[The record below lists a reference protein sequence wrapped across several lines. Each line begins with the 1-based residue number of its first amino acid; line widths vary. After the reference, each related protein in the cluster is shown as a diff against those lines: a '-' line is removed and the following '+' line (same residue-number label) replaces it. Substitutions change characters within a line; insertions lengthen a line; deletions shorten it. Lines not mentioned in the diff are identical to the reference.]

1 MAFAAS
7 ERRRIGGSG
16 LRSDRFITNVT
27 RPSRRRASINSLD
40 GHQPLSA
47 GIRVSSHHLVPQS
60 SCELL
65 PMLVAGESR
74 VDGDVW
80 PGWGRR
86 RPGWPSSRRTSTS
99 GKSPESEGD
108 ALVACYGRI
117 MHPPP
122 QSATCRDLRGA
133 RAELAALGPGEP
145 NTSAGVLRRRAGW
158 SGTARARWAQEGACL
173 SDGSGD
179 GGTVDT
185 ERRWWPRSSISG
197 HNLPH
202 SVREPAIPQS
212 PSARRGRSHERRPA
226 GPRATGYS
234 AGDGS
239 LVREG

>member
-1 MAFAAS
+1 MQAKHSMAFAAS
-7 ERRRIGGSG
+7 ERRRIRGSG

-40 GHQPLSA
+40 GPQPLSA
-47 GIRVSSHHLVPQS
+47 GIRVSSQHLVPQS

-86 RPGWPSSRRTSTS
+86 RPRWPSSRRTSTS

-133 RAELAALGPGEP
+133 RAELAALGPGVTEHVRRRP
-145 NTSAGVLRRRAGW
+145 QAQTGLVGDGASPLGPGGRVSLRRLG
-158 SGTARARWAQEGACL
+158 
-173 SDGSGD
+173 
-179 GGTVDT
+179 
-185 ERRWWPRSSISG
+185 
-197 HNLPH
+197 
-202 SVREPAIPQS
+202 
-212 PSARRGRSHERRPA
+212 
-226 GPRATGYS
+226 
-234 AGDGS
+234 
-239 LVREG
+239 